1 MEGERLRSTVLVGVI
16 GAKVSRLTATV
27 TCGSIWRL
35 VHKSGLI
42 TLISESIMQETGTDR
57 DILFCFFYGGGGF
70 KSCFTSVS
78 QAGISVISFPY
89 CTNTVCTG
97 EEYSNYSIFIS
108 DLKQFLHAIWS
119 SNSAFSV
126 LSGLCFCSFGFS
138 SVLNI
143 LYFI

>member
-57 DILFCFFYGGGGF
+57 DIFVFFFYWGGGQKLF
-70 KSCFTSVS
+70 HQCFT
-78 QAGISVISFPY
+78 GWHISY
-89 CTNTVCTG
+89 
-97 EEYSNYSIFIS
+97 
-108 DLKQFLHAIWS
+108 
-119 SNSAFSV
+119 
-126 LSGLCFCSFGFS
+126 
-138 SVLNI
+138 
-143 LYFI
+143 